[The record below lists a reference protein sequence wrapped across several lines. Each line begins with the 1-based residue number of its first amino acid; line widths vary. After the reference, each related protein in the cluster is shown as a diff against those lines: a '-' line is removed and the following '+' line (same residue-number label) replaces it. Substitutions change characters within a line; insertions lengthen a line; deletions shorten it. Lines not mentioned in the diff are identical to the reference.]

1 MSYTRPS
8 KHHKQVRSSYE
19 PAVEAATISC
29 HKLVDVVVEAVDYGV
44 DVG

>member
-1 MSYTRPS
+1 MSYTQPS
-8 KHHKQVRSSYE
+8 KHHKHVRSSYE
-19 PAVEAATISC
+19 PAVVAATISS